1 MNELLAQIILA
12 VRRRDTESWMN
23 ILVIVAIAIVYG
35 LSTILKAKAKK
46 PAEKEEKEEPLGRKP
61 GSKLKEIAERF
72 QKELSELSRD
82 RAYEPPQRAKG
93 LQKESFQQARRPA
106 GPAAP
111 EPRPYR
117 PGVQQPRPKVAAAP
131 RAVEKFATEAERPR
145 RLQTIK
151 PLAEPELGIPTPQ
164 LKPELQE
171 LPELKTR
178 IEELPEFTSAAVK
191 KLTARRGAIPAEMAE
206 AEHLPEIL
214 SDYADPDDL
223 RRAILHYE
231 ILGRPLSLR
240 DPSGQIIGL

>member
-12 VRRRDTESWMN
+12 VRRRDTEGWMN
-23 ILVIVAIAIVYG
+23 ILVIVVIAVVYG
-35 LSTILKAKAKK
+35 LGIILKAKTKK
-46 PAEKEEKEEPLGRKP
+46 PAEKEEKEGPLGRKP
-61 GSKLKEIAERF
+61 VSKLKEIAERF

-82 RAYEPPQRAKG
+82 RMYEPPQRAED
-93 LQKESFQQARRPA
+93 LQKESFQQARRP
-106 GPAAP
+106 GRPTP
-111 EPRPYR
+111 GRPYR

-131 RAVEKFATEAERPR
+131 RAVEKFAAEAERPR

-151 PLAEPELGIPTPQ
+151 PLAVE
-164 LKPELQE
+164 
-171 LPELKTR
+171 
-178 IEELPEFTSAAVK
+178 
-191 KLTARRGAIPAEMAE
+191 KLAARRGGIPAEVPE

-240 DPSGQIIGL
+240 DPSGRIIGL

>member
-23 ILVIVAIAIVYG
+23 ILVIVVIAVVYG
-35 LSTILKAKAKK
+35 LSTILRAKAKK
-46 PAEKEEKEEPLGRKP
+46 PAEKEEKEGPLGRKP

-72 QKELSELSRD
+72 QKKLSELSRD
-82 RAYEPPQRAKG
+82 RMYEPPKRAGG

-111 EPRPYR
+111 GPRPYR
-117 PGVQQPRPKVAAAP
+117 PGVQQPRSKVAVP
-131 RAVEKFATEAERPR
+131 QRAVEKFAAEAERPR

-151 PLAEPELGIPTPQ
+151 PL
-164 LKPELQE
+164 
-171 LPELKTR
+171 
-178 IEELPEFTSAAVK
+178 
-191 KLTARRGAIPAEMAE
+191 AEMAE

>member
-12 VRRRDTESWMN
+12 RRDGGPEGWMN
-23 ILVIVAIAIVYG
+23 ILVVVVIAVVYG
-35 LSTILKAKAKK
+35 LSAIIKAKTKK
-46 PAEKEEKEEPLGRKP
+46 PAEKEEKEGPLGRKP

-82 RAYEPPQRAKG
+82 RMYEPPQRAKG

-111 EPRPYR
+111 GPRPYR

-131 RAVEKFATEAERPR
+131 RAVEKFAPEAEQPR
-145 RLQTIK
+145 RLQTTK
-151 PLAEPELGIPTPQ
+151 PLAEPELSLPSSKVQ
-164 LKPELQE
+164 PEF
-171 LPELKTR
+171 
-178 IEELPEFTSAAVK
+178 EELPEFTRKAVK
-191 KLTARRGAIPAEMAE
+191 KLGARRGAIPAEVPE

-214 SDYADPDDL
+214 SDYDDPEEL

-240 DPSGQIIGL
+240 DPSGRIIGL

>member
-12 VRRRDTESWMN
+12 VRRRDTEGWMN
-23 ILVIVAIAIVYG
+23 ILVIVVIAVVYG

-46 PAEKEEKEEPLGRKP
+46 PAEKEEKEGPLGRKP

-82 RAYEPPQRAKG
+82 RTYEPPQRAEG
-93 LQKESFQQARRPA
+93 LHKESFQQARRPA

-111 EPRPYR
+111 GPRPYR
-117 PGVQQPRPKVAAAP
+117 PGVQQPRAKVAVP
-131 RAVEKFATEAERPR
+131 RRAVEKFAAEAEQPS
-145 RLQTIK
+145 RLQSVE
-151 PLAEPELGIPTPQ
+151 PLAEPELS
-164 LKPELQE
+164 
-171 LPELKTR
+171 LPSSK
-178 IEELPEFTSAAVK
+178 IQPDFEELPEFTSEAVK
-191 KLTARRGAIPAEMAE
+191 GLGARRGGIPAEVPE

-214 SDYADPDDL
+214 SDYAEPDEL

-240 DPSGQIIGL
+240 DPSGRIIGL

>member
-23 ILVIVAIAIVYG
+23 ILVIVVIAVVYG
-35 LSTILKAKAKK
+35 LSAILKAKARK
-46 PAEKEEKEEPLGRKP
+46 PPEKEEKEGPLGRKP

-82 RAYEPPQRAKG
+82 RMYEPPQRAED
-93 LQKESFQQARRPA
+93 LQKESFKQARRP
-106 GPAAP
+106 GRPAAP
-111 EPRPYR
+111 APRPYR

-131 RAVEKFATEAERPR
+131 RAVEKFATEAEWPR

-164 LKPELQE
+164 LRPELQE
-171 LPELKTR
+171 LPELETK
-178 IEELPEFTSAAVK
+178 IEESPESTSKAVK
-191 KLTARRGAIPAEMAE
+191 KLATRRAGVPAEVPE

-214 SDYADPDDL
+214 SDYDDPEEL